1 MQIENIRRDYIS
13 QQLQRQDMA
22 AEPMQQFGRW
32 FDIAVLAELT
42 SDPTAMVIATAD
54 EQGKI
59 SQRVVLLK
67 AFDQH
72 GLVFF
77 TNLNSKKAR
86 QLASNPHCSAHFA
99 WLPLER
105 QIAIEGRIEFLSD
118 AENASYFANRPR
130 ASQIGAWAS
139 AQSEPIADREALEAK
154 YEARWQEF
162 AEQEQVP
169 LPPFWGG
176 IRIRPDYVEFWQGRA
191 SRLHDRFAYSRTDK
205 DEATEW
211 VLTRL
216 QP

>member
-1 MQIENIRRDYIS
+1 MQLENIRRDYIS
-13 QQLQRQDMA
+13 RQLHRQDMA
-22 AEPMQQFGRW
+22 ADPMLQFEQW
-32 FDIAVLAELT
+32 FDMATLAELT
-42 SDPTAMVIATAD
+42 SDPTAMIIGTAD
-54 EQGKI
+54 AQGRV

-67 AFDQH
+67 FFDQR

-77 TNLNSKKAR
+77 TNLQSKKAR
-86 QLASNPHCSAHFA
+86 QLASNPHCSAHFS

-105 QIAIEGRIEFLSD
+105 QIAIEGSIEFLSD
-118 AENASYFANRPR
+118 AENAAYFANRPR
-130 ASQIGAWAS
+130 TSQIGAWAS

-154 YEARWQEF
+154 YAARWQEF

-176 IRIRPDYVEFWQGRA
+176 IRIKPDYVEFWQGRA
-191 SRLHDRFAYSRTDK
+191 SRLHDRFAYSRSDK
-205 DEATEW
+205 DAAEW